1 MIKGYDFKVAGV
13 PQHVD
18 DFFDALAVEN
28 SDYHLSKKELK
39 EEFVDGDKVFEYDFD
54 FSKVELIP
62 EDSNPYD
69 SNAVRVEA
77 DGHLVGYIG
86 KKDTLKVR
94 ELLQDP
100 ELYKIELYLAG
111 GNYKLIYEDDDEKLQ
126 VEEKSYGYFGDVTI
140 KIGTP
145 EVVNYSTAATSE
157 SVAPV
162 QKVEKP
168 ANPPK
173 GGGLLI
179 VLSIALIVL
188 SLVLMLAVLPL
199 GLVFLVVGII
209 LLVLGVKAY
218 KSRKA
223 FENERGN
230 Q

>member
-1 MIKGYDFKVAGV
+1 M
-13 PQHVD
+13 
-18 DFFDALAVEN
+18 
-28 SDYHLSKKELK
+28 
-39 EEFVDGDKVFEYDFD
+39 
-54 FSKVELIP
+54 
-62 EDSNPYD
+62 
-69 SNAVRVEA
+69 
-77 DGHLVGYIG
+77 
-86 KKDTLKVR
+86 
-94 ELLQDP
+94 
-100 ELYKIELYLAG
+100 
-111 GNYKLIYEDDDEKLQ
+111 IYEDDDEKLQ

-145 EVVNYSTAATSE
+145 EVVNYSTAAASE
-157 SVAPV
+157 SVVPV

-179 VLSIALIVL
+179 VLSIVLIVL

-199 GLVFLVVGII
+199 GLVFLVIGII